1 MAAPALHVEVHGP
14 AAARAV
20 VLAHGFGGS
29 ARNWRPQ
36 LRTLRARYRV
46 VVYDTRGH
54 ARSAAPE
61 EPSAY
66 RMGELIADLLRASEA
81 GGDPRPVLGG
91 LSLGAAV
98 ALRAALAHPER
109 ARALVLAS
117 HPAGPGSGRGV
128 AASALAFAEAIERD
142 GLEAAGERFAWGP
155 GSGLDPAG
163 AALVRQG
170 FLEHPPHALAHLL
183 RECLARLEPLD
194 ALSPR
199 LAALRLPVLVIAGER
214 DAGSLP
220 VSRALAEA
228 IPGAELALVPDAG
241 HVVNLAAPAAF
252 DAALLGFLARLD
264 GAAG

>member
-14 AAARAV
+14 ANAPLAI

-36 LRTLRARYRV
+36 LRALRARYRA
-46 VVYDTRGH
+46 VVYDARGH
-54 ARSAAPE
+54 ARSEAPA
-61 EPSAY
+61 EPAAY
-66 RMGELIADLLRASEA
+66 RMGELVADLLSAGEAS
-81 GGDPRPVLGG
+81 GDSRPVLGG

-109 ARALVLAS
+109 VRALVLAS
-117 HPAGPGSGRGV
+117 HPAGPGTGHGV
-128 AASALAFAEAIERD
+128 AAHAAAFAAAIERD

-170 FLEHPPHALAHLL
+170 FLEHRPHALAHTL
-183 RECLARLEPLD
+183 RESLARLEPVE
-194 ALSPR
+194 ALG
-199 LAALRLPVLVIAGER
+199 LAALRLPVLVLAGER
-214 DAGSLP
+214 DPGSLAP
-220 VSRALAEA
+220 SRTLARA
-228 IPGAELALVPDAG
+228 IPSAELVVIPGAG

-252 DAALLGFLARLD
+252 AAALLGFLDRL
-264 GAAG
+264 GPG

>member
-20 VLAHGFGGS
+20 TLAHGFGGS

-36 LRTLRARYRV
+36 LRTLRGRFRV
-46 VVYDTRGH
+46 VVYDARGH
-54 ARSAAPE
+54 ARSQAPA
-61 EPSAY
+61 EPAAY
-66 RMGELIADLLRASEA
+66 RIHELVADLLRASEA

-128 AASALAFAEAIERD
+128 AASALAFADAIERD
-142 GLEAAGERFAWGP
+142 GLEAAGARFAWGP
-155 GSGLDPAG
+155 GSGLDRAG
-163 AALVRQG
+163 ASLVRQG
-170 FLEHPPHALAHLL
+170 FLEHRPHALAHTL
-183 RECLARLEPLD
+183 RECLARLEPVE
-194 ALSPR
+194 ALAPR
-199 LAALRLPVLVIAGER
+199 LAELRLPVLVVAGER
-214 DAGSLP
+214 DLGSLP
-220 VSRALAEA
+220 VSRALSEA
-228 IPGAELALVPDAG
+228 LPAAQLVVIPDAG

-252 DAALLGFLARLD
+252 DAALLDFLGSL
-264 GAAG
+264 AG

>member
-20 VLAHGFGGS
+20 TLAHGFGGS

-36 LRTLRARYRV
+36 LRTLRARFRT
-46 VVYDTRGH
+46 VVYDARGH
-54 ARSAAPE
+54 ARSEAPA
-61 EPSAY
+61 EPAAY
-66 RMGELIADLLRASEA
+66 RTSELVADLLRASEA

-91 LSLGAAV
+91 LSLGAAL

-109 ARALVLAS
+109 VRALVLAS

-128 AASALAFAEAIERD
+128 AASALAFADAIERD
-142 GLEAAGERFAWGP
+142 GLEAAGARFAWGP

-170 FLEHPPHALAHLL
+170 FLEHRPHALAYTL
-183 RECLARLEPLD
+183 RECLAKLEPVE
-194 ALSPR
+194 ALAPQ

-220 VSRALAEA
+220 VSRKLVEALPAA
-228 IPGAELALVPDAG
+228 QRVVIPDAG

-252 DAALLGFLARLD
+252 DAALLAFLDRLE
-264 GAAG
+264 G

>member
-14 AAARAV
+14 AAGPGIA
-20 VLAHGFGGS
+20 LAHGFGGS

-36 LRTLRARYRV
+36 LRALRARFRV
-46 VVYDTRGH
+46 GGYDARGP

-61 EPSAY
+61 EPEAY
-66 RMGELIADLLRASEA
+66 RMDALVADLLRAGEA
-81 GGDPRPVLGG
+81 SGDPRPVLGG

-109 ARALVLAS
+109 VRALVLAS

-128 AASALAFAEAIERD
+128 AEHALAFADAIERD
-142 GLEAAGERFAWGP
+142 GLEAAGARFAWGP

-170 FLEHPPHALAHLL
+170 FLEHRPHALAHTL
-183 RECLARLEPLD
+183 RECLARLEPVE
-194 ALSPR
+194 ALAEPSS
-199 LAALRLPVLVIAGER
+199 ALRLPVLVIAGER
-214 DAGSLP
+214 DLGSLP

-228 IPGAELALVPDAG
+228 LPAAELVVIPDAG
-241 HVVNLAAPAAF
+241 HVVNLAAPATF
-252 DAALLGFLARLD
+252 DAALLGFLARLEWS
-264 GAAG
+264 

>member
-20 VLAHGFGGS
+20 TLAHGFGGS

-36 LRTLRARYRV
+36 LRTLRTRFRV
-46 VVYDTRGH
+46 VVYDARGH
-54 ARSAAPE
+54 ARSEAPE
-61 EPSAY
+61 QAAAY
-66 RMGELIADLLRASEA
+66 RMSELVADLLRASEA

-98 ALRAALAHPER
+98 ALRAALMHPEH

-128 AASALAFAEAIERD
+128 AASALAFADAIERD
-142 GLEAAGERFAWGP
+142 GLEAAGARFAWGP
-155 GSGLDPAG
+155 GSGLDAAS

-170 FLEHPPHALAHLL
+170 FLEHPPHALAHTL
-183 RECLARLEPLD
+183 RECLARLEPVE
-194 ALSPR
+194 ALAAQ
-199 LAALRLPVLVIAGER
+199 LAALRLPVLVVAGER
-214 DAGSLP
+214 DLGSLP

-228 IPGAELALVPDAG
+228 LPAAQLVVIPDAG

-252 DAALLGFLARLD
+252 DAALLGFLDRL
-264 GAAG
+264 GA